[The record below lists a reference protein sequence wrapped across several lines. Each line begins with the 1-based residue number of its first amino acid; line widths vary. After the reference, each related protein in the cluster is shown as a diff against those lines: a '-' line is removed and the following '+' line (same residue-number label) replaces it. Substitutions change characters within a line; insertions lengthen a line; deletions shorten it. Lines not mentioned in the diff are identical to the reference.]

1 MKNSEYWRTD
11 TEHDAVSSLVAASDF
26 LALADKKPHYWKW
39 FVLAVHSAVQG
50 SLALALKDGNIFH
63 VQKPGV
69 ASRMLAALESKG
81 QGLNFPNPH
90 MDNFL
95 RLYAKAKQVQH
106 LRSGA
111 APLPAD
117 ERHERALMSLDEMR
131 DEFAHFNSKSWSV
144 EITYMIET
152 AAVSSEVIEHIFRSR
167 AILWHSDE
175 SEAEAAR
182 ALESLKAAL
191 SGES

>member
-11 TEHDAVSSLVAASDF
+11 TEHDVAFALVAASDF
-26 LALADKKPHYWKW
+26 LALAGKKPHYWRW
-39 FVLAVHSAVQG
+39 FVLAMHAAVQG
-50 SLALALKDGNIFH
+50 SLSLALTNGNIFH

-69 ASRMLAALESKG
+69 SSRMLAALESEN
-81 QGLNFPNPH
+81 QGLNFPDPH

-95 RLYAKAKQVQH
+95 RLYAKAKQVQY

-111 APLPAD
+111 IPLPAD
-117 ERHERALMSLDEMR
+117 ERHERALISLDKMR
-131 DEFAHFNSKSWSV
+131 DEFAHFNSKSWSI
-144 EITYMIET
+144 EIAYMTKT
-152 AAVSSEVIEHIFRSR
+152 AAIACEMVEYVFSSGAV
-167 AILWHSDE
+167 LWHSDE

-191 SGES
+191 